1 MVVSIGCASS
11 PPISIDINKWD
22 FYIHVTECFIAT
34 FKSTLQSCW
43 SKSTGVKMKQEIYS
57 IDPGTPG
64 RGLFKRLERSLQ
76 HFQEWRSLFLN
87 NSAAKVTTFK
97 PSSSLSWNMEREL
110 WHPSLTLLHS
120 TTVISLWACSKK
132 WLCWRMLKLSTKEV
146 VYKNKVN
153 TIDETSQAGSQ
164 FQNICAWMRC
174 TKQV

>member
-1 MVVSIGCASS
+1 MDGCFHWMCKSP
-11 PPISIDINKWD
+11 PPISIDISKWD

-34 FKSTLQSCW
+34 SNSTLQSC
-43 SKSTGVKMKQEIYS
+43 SKMKQEIYS

-64 RGLFKRLERSLQ
+64 RGLFKGLERSLQ
-76 HFQEWRSLFLN
+76 HFHERRSLFLN
-87 NSAAKVTTFK
+87 NSAAKVTAFK
-97 PSSSLSWNMEREL
+97 PSSSSLSWNMKSLL

-132 WLCWRMLKLSTKEV
+132 KRLRRRMLKLSTKEV

-153 TIDETSQAGSQ
+153 TVDETSQAGSR
-164 FQNICAWMRC
+164 FQNSSAWMRC